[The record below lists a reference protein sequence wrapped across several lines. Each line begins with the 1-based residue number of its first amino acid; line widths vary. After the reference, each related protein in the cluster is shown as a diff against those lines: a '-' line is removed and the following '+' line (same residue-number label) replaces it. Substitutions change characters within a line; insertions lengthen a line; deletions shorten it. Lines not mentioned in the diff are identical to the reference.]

1 MAIVYIDKL
10 SLVDFDD
17 YLCATIFTSGC
28 NFRCPFCHNA
38 SLALNED
45 KNVIPFNDVL
55 MFLKER
61 KGKLDAVT
69 YTGGEPT
76 LHPNLKE
83 ELKEIKKLGYLIK
96 LDTNGS
102 NPKLLKELIDEKLID
117 YVAMDIKNSFD
128 KYNVTIASFNIDLNK
143 IKDSINIIMSSGIDY
158 EFRTTIIKEFHD
170 TNDIKEIAKMI
181 KGAKRYRLQKY
192 IDRDSC
198 IKSGYHGIN
207 KNVAQEWVDILK
219 QDIIDVNLRGY

>member
-10 SLVDFDD
+10 SLVDFDE
-17 YLCATIFTSGC
+17 YLCATIFTAGC
-28 NFRCPFCHNA
+28 NFRCPFCHNG
-38 SLALNED
+38 ALVLNQD
-45 KNVIPFNDVL
+45 TNVIPFSNVL
-55 MFLKER
+55 TFLKDR

-76 LHPNLKE
+76 LHPTLKE

-117 YVAMDIKNSFD
+117 YVAMDIKNSYQ
-128 KYNVTIASFNIDLNK
+128 KYKIITSSPNLNLDK
-143 IKDSINIIMSSGIDY
+143 IKESINIIMNSNIDY
-158 EFRTTIIKEFHD
+158 EFRTTIIEEFHD
-170 TNDIKEIAKMI
+170 INDIKEIANMI

-192 IDRDSC
+192 VDRDSC
-198 IKSGYHGIN
+198 LESGFHEIN
-207 KNVAQEWVDILK
+207 KNVAQEWVDILSN
-219 QDIIDVNLRGY
+219 DIDDVSLRGY